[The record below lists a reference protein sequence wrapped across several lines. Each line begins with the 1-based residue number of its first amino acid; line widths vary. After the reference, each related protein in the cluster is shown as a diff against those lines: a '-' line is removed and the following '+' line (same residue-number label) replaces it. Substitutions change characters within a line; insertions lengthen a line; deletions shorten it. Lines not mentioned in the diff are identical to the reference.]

1 MTFKF
6 LLEALKIYIKITPE
20 MLFIFKE
27 HPLNE
32 HYKGETDKRDWLY
45 EIEGDFTS
53 FFKYWNKIRKN
64 LFSF

>member
-1 MTFKF
+1 
-6 LLEALKIYIKITPE
+6 